1 MNFRAKR
8 KKDSETVEEK
18 RQRLQGRKAVGE
30 DKNYYKQFAC
40 KRFKSGKCEYGDD
53 CKYSHDVH
61 LYHGTRDNQCNAREE
76 TESWSQAGT
85 VINNSIAHAGKIK
98 QVLMLEKSNKV
109 TCEKSKGSV
118 SLSSLAQP
126 RAKRNNLEIAMLLVE
141 SRPLPGTLYNWPIF
155 PSLPCIILSLSSDL
169 SLSYTHN
176 MILQPSS
183 ALVFRL
189 STITSER
196 FFGHCNLK
204 DWLQGHRQLI
214 YHLKSDIFSFLHI
227 KVAPNN
233 LKNAQNWFAEP
244 CDQGQFS

>member
-1 MNFRAKR
+1 
-8 KKDSETVEEK
+8 
-18 RQRLQGRKAVGE
+18 
-30 DKNYYKQFAC
+30 
-40 KRFKSGKCEYGDD
+40 
-53 CKYSHDVH
+53 
-61 LYHGTRDNQCNAREE
+61 
-76 TESWSQAGT
+76 
-85 VINNSIAHAGKIK
+85 
-98 QVLMLEKSNKV
+98 MLEKSNKV

-126 RAKRNNLEIAMLLVE
+126 RVKRNNLEIAMLLVE
-141 SRPLPGTLYNWPIF
+141 SRPLPDTLYNWPIF

-204 DWLQGHRQLI
+204 D
-214 YHLKSDIFSFLHI
+214 
-227 KVAPNN
+227 
-233 LKNAQNWFAEP
+233 
-244 CDQGQFS
+244 